1 MAAEYRPPYELK
13 RKPLQEL
20 LPLNKPLALCID
32 TSDICNFKC
41 EFCFQKYR
49 PIKGQIMSMELF
61 EKIVEDMKQFD
72 EPFKTVNLYNLGEPL
87 INQSLSL
94 FIRKLKANKLAEVTQ
109 ITTNASLLTK
119 HKSEELIDAGLDRI
133 TFSIYGLDD
142 DSYKKFSSA
151 QVSFHNIITNIEYF
165 YKIREKCKVH
175 IKIAGNY
182 FNEEQKQKFFEL
194 FGDMADSIYV
204 DNAVNLWPDLTTVNE
219 NVDNHI
225 YGTLN
230 VENDRICPQPFY
242 QMIIHSN
249 GMVSPCC
256 ADYDK
261 RVIVGD
267 IRNESIKEIWD
278 GKNYQNL
285 RRDILQNNLKEG
297 TRCKNCKFPLCGS
310 TVDITPYREDILKKY
325 NCILESVNSLGE

>member
-1 MAAEYRPPYELK
+1 MAAEYRPPFELK

-32 TSDICNFKC
+32 ISDICNFKC
-41 EFCFQKYR
+41 KFCFQSHK
-49 PIKGQIMSMELF
+49 PIKGQIMSTELF
-61 EKIVEDMKQFD
+61 DKIVEDMKQFD
-72 EPFKTVNLYNLGEPL
+72 EPFNTVNLYNLGEPL
-87 INQSLSL
+87 INPNLPV
-94 FIRKLKANKLAEVTQ
+94 FIKKIKENKLAEVVQ
-109 ITTNASLLTK
+109 ITTNASLLTQ
-119 HKSEELIDAGLDRI
+119 HKSEEIISAGLDRI

-142 DSYKKFSSA
+142 DSYNKFSSA
-151 QVSFHNIITNIEYF
+151 QISFDNIKKNIEYF

-182 FNEEQKQKFFEL
+182 FNEEQQRTFFEL
-194 FGDMADSIYV
+194 FGDIADSLYV
-204 DNAVNLWPDLTTVNE
+204 DNAVNLWPDLVTVNE
-219 NVDNHI
+219 NGDNHI
-225 YGTLN
+225 YGMLD
-230 VENDRICPQPFY
+230 VEKDRICPQPFY

-261 RVIVGD
+261 KVIVGD
-267 IRNESIKEIWD
+267 IKDKSLKEIWND
-278 GKNYQNL
+278 ERYQKL

-297 TRCKNCKFPLCGS
+297 TRCKNCKFPLFGS

-325 NCILESVNSLGE
+325 DNDCN